1 MTNPGFEDP
10 LDSANDWTLVASGG
24 GDDRQQT
31 GGAPSGKYVFVFQAN
46 GALENLSQ
54 DAASDGG
61 AGDTYTVTL
70 LAAGQG
76 LTVGESMA
84 ATLEAKNSG
93 TTLDTQT
100 CTFTWTATDFPF
112 GARECALTT
121 TVGAHDSIGVT
132 VGWDGASTGTLAVDA
147 VSLTK

>member
-1 MTNPGFEDP
+1 M
-10 LDSANDWTLVASGG
+10 ASGG

-76 LTVGESMA
+76 LTVGECCWRSDPPTEA
-84 ATLEAKNSG
+84 QRNRSYPELQYGQKVGQEFNASSKSELLSFGKLPTL
-93 TTLDTQT
+93 
-100 CTFTWTATDFPF
+100 
-112 GARECALTT
+112 RE
-121 TVGAHDSIGVT
+121 
-132 VGWDGASTGTLAVDA
+132 
-147 VSLTK
+147 